1 MTKIRIMPES
11 LANQIAAG
19 EVVERP
25 ASVVKELVENSI
37 DAGASHIIIEIEEAG
52 ISLIKVSDDGQGMDA
67 SDLELAFVPHATSKI
82 FNPHDLFA
90 IHSLG
95 FRGEALASIGSVA
108 KVYLESKASDQ
119 LTGSFIQI
127 EGSKIL
133 DQGQAKSRQGTSMTV
148 RSLFYNTPARL
159 KHLKSLNT
167 ELRHI
172 LNFIQEIAL
181 AYPEIKF
188 TLISDQHQIFQSIG
202 NGDLQQA
209 IASVYKPAIARDL
222 IKIHAKDKDFT
233 IHGYLSS
240 PKLTRTNMSYIHW
253 IVNGRPVRSRMLSE
267 VLVRAYGRQLMIG
280 RYPIAVIHIQLDP
293 RLVDVNVHPTKQT
306 IRLSLEDELAS
317 LLTQEVQ
324 RAIQAQN
331 PVPEINQQD
340 LPTQSATMTYQDNPL
355 IQEALDFNYQARNN
369 AEKSMVSKVSPDHDR
384 INPPELSA
392 HDHRPIERPVSED
405 TTATISEQP
414 QVETVNFYDLHYV
427 GQIHG
432 TYLLA
437 TSAGGFYLIDQH
449 AAQEKIRYEQFMKA
463 DYPIE
468 QQYLLMPIH
477 LQVSLAQEE
486 FILESLAKLE
496 SLGINLQAFGPQ
508 SFQLESYPLWLDAE
522 DLTSQV
528 LDLCEFIEKHPQAG
542 IKDVI
547 ESALIMKSCRGAI
560 KANHYLSDQ
569 EAVRLIQ
576 DLAELDDPYHC
587 PHGRPVLIYISLQQ
601 LEKWFKRIQD
611 SHTSRLDAQF

>member
-108 KVYLESKASDQ
+108 KVYLESKTSDQ

-172 LNFIQEIAL
+172 LSFIQEIAL

-202 NGDLQQA
+202 NGDQQQA

-222 IKIHAKDKDFT
+222 IKIHAADKDFS
-233 IHGYLSS
+233 IQGYLSS

-331 PVPEINQQD
+331 PVPEINQED
-340 LPTQSATMTYQDNPL
+340 LPAQSATMTYQDNSL

-369 AEKSMVSKVSPDHDR
+369 AEKSMVSKVSRDHDR
-384 INPPELSA
+384 IIPPELSA

-405 TTATISEQP
+405 TSATITEQP
-414 QVETVNFYDLHYV
+414 QAETVNFYDLHYV

-463 DYPIE
+463 DYPLE

-522 DLTSQV
+522 DLSRQV

-569 EAVRLIQ
+569 EAVQLIQ